1 MADFVAVIRKA
12 VDNLPDNTPQ
22 NRIRVYDKARAA
34 IRRQLE
40 AINPPPSDEVIAR
53 QLDKL
58 NLAIDEVESEHIEA
72 LPAELDEA
80 DALMAELESMVE
92 QSPVIAE
99 PAPQPASPQAG
110 PQT

>member
-12 VDNLPDNTPQ
+12 VDSLPNNTPE
-22 NRIRVYDKARAA
+22 NRAKVYDKARAA

-58 NLAIDEVESEHIEA
+58 GAAIAGGDKEPVDVRR
-72 LPAELDEA
+72 LAELPR
-80 DALMAELESMVE
+80 
-92 QSPVIAE
+92 QSVLAPA
-99 PAPQPASPQAG
+99 APQNQNVHVAPLGRRCPAF
-110 PQT
+110 